1 MAPLIKFITEI
12 VPLITF
18 FVTFKYYG
26 MMVATYTIVA
36 LSIASVAIT
45 YFFHKKIPVVTIFI
59 TVLIVILGSITIFT
73 GNTTFIKVKPTIINI
88 LFATIILGGLAFE
101 KLFVKQVF
109 GNSINLSDEDWKD
122 FSKRW
127 AFFFLFLAI
136 FNEVIWRNF
145 SDDVWVKFKAFG
157 IIFFTIIF
165 LFLNKRFL
173 TQKNNNGE

>member
-12 VPLITF
+12 VPLIAF

-26 MMVATYTIVA
+26 MIVATYTIVG
-36 LSIASVAIT
+36 LSIASVGLT

-59 TVLIVILGSITIFT
+59 TILIVILGSITIFT

-88 LFATIILGGLAFE
+88 LFATIILGGLVFE

-145 SDDVWVKFKAFG
+145 SDDIWVKFKAFG
-157 IIFFTIIF
+157 IILFTIIF
-165 LFLNKRFL
+165 LVLNKRFL
-173 TQKNNNGE
+173 AQKNNNDK